1 MIAGACHTAPEPRTH
16 PRWPLAILPHCTRA
30 RQRLMLHPLLLPVPA
45 LLLQQPSW
53 PAMSPSAS
61 NAPPPSRSN
70 YHKLLK
76 GTLQGRGRTCWAWRG
91 TPSLSPPPRP
101 QKATPCPGTKAAAAT
116 PSAACCTVGPLLA
129 LPELLSFP
137 FLLSFSL
144 LLLLLPLP
152 AITHSVKHSSFS
164 SSIILRG
171 NQDGTALTSDFEILI
186 RKKRAQVFYP
196 ETKYRGKKGP

>member
-1 MIAGACHTAPEPRTH
+1 MLVPAIQHQSHEPTRAGLSPSCLTAPVPGSDSCFTH
-16 PRWPLAILPHCTRA
+16 CSCPSLPFCC
-30 RQRLMLHPLLLPVPA
+30 
-45 LLLQQPSW
+45 SS

-171 NQDGTALTSDFEILI
+171 NQDGTALTPDLEILI
-186 RKKRAQVFYP
+186 HKKKARIFYP
-196 ETKYRGKKGP
+196 ETKYRGRKGPQEC